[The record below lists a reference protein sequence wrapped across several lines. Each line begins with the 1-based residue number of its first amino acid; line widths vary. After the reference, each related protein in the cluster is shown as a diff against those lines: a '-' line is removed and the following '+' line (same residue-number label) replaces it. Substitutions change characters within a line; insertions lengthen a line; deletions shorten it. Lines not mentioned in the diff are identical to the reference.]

1 MIKQFAGTTA
11 TKILTTAISFL
22 TVILA
27 TRYLGAEEYGNISL
41 FVLSISLLQLVSGIA
56 GGPALVYLVPRMAL
70 KIIFAGSLIWT
81 LALHGLV
88 FIGLSLAGIFPAG
101 LPGDL
106 FLVSILFFLNTF
118 AYTTLLARKKILQFN
133 VILIIQAL
141 TMVLSLSVQL
151 LLTEDRNISLYI
163 YSLYLS
169 NGIAAITG
177 WAQII
182 PYFSQ
187 PADISLLK
195 GLGKMIRYGGFLQMA
210 NAVQLLNYRLSY
222 FLIDF
227 FTGRASLGIYTA
239 GVQLSE
245 GIWIFGKSFAVVQY
259 SSISNSEDK
268 QYAQQLSINL
278 IKVTA
283 ILTMICLI
291 VLFILPVSFY
301 TFLFGDG
308 FAEVKKVI
316 IWMSPGILAL
326 NMSQIMSHYFSG
338 TGKQEQ
344 NAISSVIGLA
354 VTAISGFILIPQYGL
369 IGAAAAASCTYTASL
384 VYQFIIFSRINTLKA
399 SAFKL
404 SNEDISLLK
413 RIWNKIKRKG
423 VED

>member
-11 TKILTTAISFL
+11 TKILTTALSFL

-41 FVLSISLLQLVSGIA
+41 FVLSISLLQLISGIA

-70 KIIFAGSLIWT
+70 RIIFTGSLLWT
-81 LALHGLV
+81 LAVHGLA
-88 FIGLSLAGIFPAG
+88 FLGLSLAGIFPAG
-101 LPGDL
+101 LPMDL

-141 TMVLSLSVQL
+141 IMVTSLSVQL
-151 LLTEDRNISLYI
+151 LLAEEKNISLYI
-163 YSLYLS
+163 NALYLS

-177 WAQII
+177 WMQII
-182 PYFSQ
+182 PFFNQ

-195 GLGKMIRYGGFLQMA
+195 GLRKMIRYGGFLQMA
-210 NAVQLLNYRLSY
+210 NGVQLLNYRLSY

-259 SSISNSEDK
+259 SSISNSDDK
-268 QYAQQLSINL
+268 DYAQRLSINL
-278 IKVTA
+278 VKITA
-283 ILTMICLI
+283 MLTLACLFI
-291 VLFILPVSFY
+291 LFILPVSFY
-301 TFLFGDG
+301 TLLFGEG
-308 FAEVKKVI
+308 FGEVKNVI
-316 IWMSPGILAL
+316 IWMAPGILAL
-326 NMSQIMSHYFSG
+326 NMSQILSHYFSG
-338 TGKQEQ
+338 TGKQEH
-344 NAISSVIGLA
+344 NAISSVIGLV

-369 IGAAAAASCTYTASL
+369 TGAAAAASCTYTASL

-399 SAFKL
+399 SAFSL
-404 SNEDISLLK
+404 SNEDISMLK
-413 RIWNKIKRKG
+413 RIWNKINRKG
-423 VED
+423 EEN